1 MSSEIANKCLI
12 AFNSYKRLDITPFVE
27 SFRKKLQNKY
37 DKKIKVE
44 IRQLLEPP
52 GVRGNLPGYLHAHH
66 KLVKQL
72 SKQELKSLHSIL
84 YIHDAGLAT
93 RMFPLSYETGMPL
106 KSSIR
111 FPQGYAIN
119 LILSSIAKSIPLL
132 KGSVIIIPTD
142 QYFVYEKVDTKG
154 LLNSLNNYT
163 MSMLLVPVPIKRV
176 LGSLG
181 AVKLGTNNKIAAFY
195 EKTKNEKAIPK
206 YTRNLTLAN
215 TFQVYSTI
223 ENLNSLRKALN
234 HFCSRKENKSFVK
247 ELNNT
252 DWNFNKLVCE
262 TLTLEDKRLNP
273 SQLAMKES
281 LQKYSVTTIGGAVA
295 KGYWEDWSSNVASY
309 LKLFR
314 KLVQEKEKPDK
325 DNNYFIRSKKIK
337 AFGKLKSCIFL
348 DCDTMEI
355 CGDYENCIFTNC
367 QYLRLI
373 NCEAANNSL
382 FYCLKRLN
390 FFRNRMNNYIY
401 ARFLSGRRHIEFES
415 ELDADLASSY
425 WIMKKIA
432 EDWLK
437 YHEEIKKT
445 EQL

>member
-1 MSSEIANKCLI
+1 
-12 AFNSYKRLDITPFVE
+12 
-27 SFRKKLQNKY
+27 
-37 DKKIKVE
+37 
-44 IRQLLEPP
+44 
-52 GVRGNLPGYLHAHH
+52 
-66 KLVKQL
+66 
-72 SKQELKSLHSIL
+72 
-84 YIHDAGLAT
+84 
-93 RMFPLSYETGMPL
+93 
-106 KSSIR
+106 
-111 FPQGYAIN
+111 
-119 LILSSIAKSIPLL
+119 
-132 KGSVIIIPTD
+132 
-142 QYFVYEKVDTKG
+142 
-154 LLNSLNNYT
+154 
-163 MSMLLVPVPIKRV
+163 
-176 LGSLG
+176 
-181 AVKLGTNNKIAAFY
+181 
-195 EKTKNEKAIPK
+195 
-206 YTRNLTLAN
+206 
-215 TFQVYSTI
+215 
-223 ENLNSLRKALN
+223 
-234 HFCSRKENKSFVK
+234 
-247 ELNNT
+247 
-252 DWNFNKLVCE
+252 
-262 TLTLEDKRLNP
+262 
-273 SQLAMKES
+273 MKES